1 MMRKTQDV
9 KRSKTLRFTHYVLPL
24 QTMNDFVIFR
34 LGSSKWAL
42 PAEAV
47 HQILSPR
54 PVTRLPDPP
63 PLVRGLVAWRARV
76 LPVLGPG
83 ERLNCADPALDGCTL
98 LVTDISGELA
108 ALAVDEVIHLAQPV
122 DQEAASAQLLDVEQV
137 FRGE

>member
-1 MMRKTQDV
+1 MDDV
-9 KRSKTLRFTHYVLPL
+9 V
-24 QTMNDFVIFR
+24 VFR
-34 LGSSKWAL
+34 LGTTKWAL

-76 LPVLGPG
+76 LPVLGLG
-83 ERLNCADPALDGCTL
+83 ERLNCADPALDGCAL
-98 LVTDISGELA
+98 LVIDIGGELA

-122 DQEAASAQLLDVEQV
+122 DLETTSARLLDVEQV
-137 FRGE
+137 FCGE